1 MSVRVRPPSGAQ
13 NGVDWK
19 ESGPPRFDF
28 FKISSFSCHPSK
40 IRLSAW
46 EDLPYYF
53 LLNEYTRL
61 SMKYLPVIF
70 SHVCMEDSA
79 VTVSVKDEP
88 ESNRFTQ
95 CADAFSMP
103 LQNSYDREA
112 FSVLSEKS
120 LPAPRR
126 KSMSRI
132 LYVIS
137 AVMFRRNLTVPETDV
152 FIIILSESRLF
163 RLPVDMT

>member
-1 MSVRVRPPSGAQ
+1 MRLIFLYLCPQEALVLELVDKRDLKSLGQKCPYGFDPRPEHE
-13 NGVDWK
+13 NGVDWI
-19 ESGPPRFDF
+19 SSSPPRFDF
-28 FKISSFSCHPSK
+28 FKISSFSYHPSK
-40 IRLSAW
+40 IRPSAW

-61 SMKYLPVIF
+61 SIKYLPVIF

-95 CADAFSMP
+95 CADTFSMP

-112 FSVLSEKS
+112 FSV
-120 LPAPRR
+120 
-126 KSMSRI
+126 
-132 LYVIS
+132 
-137 AVMFRRNLTVPETDV
+137 
-152 FIIILSESRLF
+152 
-163 RLPVDMT
+163 